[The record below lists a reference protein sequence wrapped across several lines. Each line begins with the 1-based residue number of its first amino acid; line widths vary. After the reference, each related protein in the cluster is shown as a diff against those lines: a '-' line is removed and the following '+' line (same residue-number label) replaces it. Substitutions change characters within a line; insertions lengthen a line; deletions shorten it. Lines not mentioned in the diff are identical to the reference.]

1 MAVGNRDAEA
11 WWEVLGVSR
20 HARLDEVASAYRTL
34 AMQLHPDVWVGAS
47 EKHKAVGHARMKS
60 INAAF
65 ERAMHDISLREECKA
80 AAASASVRKTD
91 AGAATVDPPQG
102 PGANKRTGNWKP
114 GPRRFFINRLGL
126 ALAILALI
134 LLVRYLDS
142 NLGTPHRRVTAVP
155 GRYAQFAGNHARRTT
170 GRSRRWRLEQ
180 DDRRL
185 HPRDSR
191 WSGGRQCVSAPWRRL
206 RTQGR
211 LRQGD

>member
-102 PGANKRTGNWKP
+102 PGANRAHGK
-114 GPRRFFINRLGL
+114 LE
-126 ALAILALI
+126 
-134 LLVRYLDS
+134 
-142 NLGTPHRRVTAVP
+142 
-155 GRYAQFAGNHARRTT
+155 AR
-170 GRSRRWRLEQ
+170 
-180 DDRRL
+180 
-185 HPRDSR
+185 
-191 WSGGRQCVSAPWRRL
+191 SAPVL
-206 RTQGR
+206 H
-211 LRQGD
+211 